1 MTNGP
6 LEGVKVLDLTQYVA
20 GPFSTKFLADF
31 GADVIKIERPPAG
44 DPARTFAPFYQD
56 DPHPEKSGLFLHL
69 NTNKRSITL
78 NLKSSSGVKIFKELV
93 QWADI
98 LVESFSPKIMPS
110 LGLDYDTLEQINPSL
125 VMTSISNF
133 GQTGPY
139 RDLKSEDIIAYAMGG
154 MMHATGNI
162 DREPAKL
169 GLNVVLYQA
178 GAMSALATMVALFGA
193 ELRGT
198 GEHVDVSIMDTQ
210 MGNIDRRLT
219 ALVGYQYTGEVLRGR
234 DNPGSR
240 MGSGFFPTT
249 DGYINISGGGA
260 RIPLVANMI
269 GEPELM
275 QDPRFGDTVERTKP
289 DNAEAFNNEH
299 LLPWLLERTMV
310 DAWMASQENRILSGV
325 VFNIADLLADP
336 HFRERGYWQ
345 EIDHPVT
352 GKLTYPGSPYIMPES
367 PWSIHSP
374 APLLGQHNQEVLGDM
389 LGYARED
396 LVRLRQA
403 EVI

>member
-6 LEGVKVLDLTQYVA
+6 LEGVKVLDLTHYVA
-20 GPFSTKFLADF
+20 GPFSTKLLADF
-31 GADVIKIERPPAG
+31 GADIIKIERPSAG

-69 NTNKRSITL
+69 NTNKRSVTL

-93 QWADI
+93 QWADV
-98 LVESFSPKIMPS
+98 LVESFAPRIMPS

-139 RDLKSEDIIAYAMGG
+139 RDLKSEDIITFAMGG
-154 MMHATGNI
+154 MMHATGI
-162 DREPAKL
+162 PEKDPAKL

-178 GAMSALATMVALFGA
+178 GAVGALATMVALLAA

-210 MGNIDRRLT
+210 MGSIDRRIN
-219 ALVGYQYTGEVLRGR
+219 ALVGYQYTGEVLMKRTS
-234 DNPGSR
+234 PGSR
-240 MGSGFFPTT
+240 IASGFFPTA
-249 DGYINISGGGA
+249 DGYITMHGFSRA
-260 RIPLVANMI
+260 PKVANMI
-269 GEPELM
+269 GQPDLVE
-275 QDPRFGDTVERTKP
+275 DPRFADVSELSKP
-289 DNAEAFNNEH
+289 ENIEAFNSDY
-299 LLPWLLERTMV
+299 LTPWLLERPMV
-310 DAWMASQENRILSGV
+310 EAWKTAQDNQILSGV
-325 VFNIADLLADP
+325 VYTIADLLADP

-352 GKLTYPGSPYIMPES
+352 GKLTYPGRPFIMNES
-367 PWSIHSP
+367 PWSIRSP

-389 LGYARED
+389 LGYTKED
-396 LVRLRQA
+396 LMRLRQA